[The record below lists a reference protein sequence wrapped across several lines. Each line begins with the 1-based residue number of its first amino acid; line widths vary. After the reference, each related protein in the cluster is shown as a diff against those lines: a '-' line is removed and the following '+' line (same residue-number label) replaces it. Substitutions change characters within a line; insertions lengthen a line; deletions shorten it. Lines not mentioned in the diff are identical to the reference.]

1 VEEQIR
7 QKMEVVKERMR
18 EREQAVQKN
27 EGVDRELVNLKEAR
41 NVERRVAD
49 MMIKKS
55 RERRGGIDED

>member
-1 VEEQIR
+1 
-7 QKMEVVKERMR
+7 MEVVKERMR